1 MHYIFGGGLVK
12 RILAIIL
19 SCFLLTGCE
28 AFTFSVEE
36 LLTAPSI
43 SDDQAAIKQALY
55 DNIGHS
61 VTLAYPQSGEY
72 RSAFVIADLDGDEN
86 DEALVFYTSSS
97 ATASGTGENVRVAVF
112 DKDDGGDWHA
122 MYEVAGG
129 GSSVDTVIV
138 TDYGDVTDIVIGYG
152 TSVHDESIVSIYR
165 YENGVLR
172 STYDGWYTTMI
183 SADIDLCG
191 KDEIVLFKKSGTEVS
206 VGVIKSSDGL
216 SYVTSERMLTTSVS
230 AISNYVCGTLCGET
244 GALFI
249 DITDEDGYLLT
260 EVVYLDGDN
269 LTCLSSTDSEL
280 LRGTERTG
288 GYLSMDYDGDGV
300 IEIPTLG
307 LFSGYSAGSGA
318 EYMVNWLSYGEE
330 EAAFIE
336 EASTYYSLSDSYIFK
351 LPSRWTNFVSV
362 TRDSDT
368 GEITFV
374 EYDRTADSLSDMTK
388 LLSIISVSVRNV
400 QQYLDDGY
408 SIAVETESTAY
419 LYKKLAGEDEPL
431 LLTSDEISDNLYLI
445 G

>member
-1 MHYIFGGGLVK
+1 MK
-12 RILAIIL
+12 RIILIVL
-19 SCFLLTGCE
+19 SCLMLTGCE
-28 AFTFSVEE
+28 AFTFSVDE
-36 LLTAPSI
+36 LLSAPSI
-43 SDDQAAIKQALY
+43 SDDQAALKQALY
-55 DNIGHS
+55 DNVGHS

-72 RSAFVIADLDGDEN
+72 RSAFVIADLDGDDN

-112 DKDDGGDWHA
+112 DKDESGDWHA

-152 TSVHDESIVSIYR
+152 TSVHDESTVSIYR
-165 YENGVLR
+165 YENWILR

-191 KDEIVLFKKSGTEVS
+191 TDEIVLFKKSGTVVS

-216 SYVTSERMLTTSVS
+216 SYVTSERTLTSSVS
-230 AISNYVCGTLCGET
+230 AISNYTSGLLYGET

-249 DITDEDGYLLT
+249 DVTDEDGYLLT
-260 EVVYLDGDN
+260 EVVYLEGDT
-269 LTCLSSTDSEL
+269 LTCLSSVDSEL
-280 LRGTERTG
+280 LWVTERTG
-288 GYLSMDYDGDGV
+288 GYLSMDYDNDGIV
-300 IEIPTLG
+300 EIPTLG

-318 EYMVNWLSYGEE
+318 EYMVNWLSYSQDEN
-330 EAAFIE
+330 AFTTE
-336 EASTYYSLSDSYIFK
+336 SSAYYSLSDSYIFK

-362 TRDSDT
+362 IRDSDT

-388 LLSIISVSVRNV
+388 LLSIISVSSRNA
-400 QQYLDDGY
+400 QTYLDDGY
-408 SIAVETESTAY
+408 TLVTESGSISY
-419 LYKKLAGEDEPL
+419 LYKKLADDDEPL
-431 LLTSDEISDNLYLI
+431 LLTPDEISDNLYI
-445 G
+445 TE

>member
-1 MHYIFGGGLVK
+1 MK
-12 RILAIIL
+12 RIILIVL
-19 SCFLLTGCE
+19 SCLMLTGCE
-28 AFTFSVEE
+28 AFTFSVDE
-36 LLTAPSI
+36 LLSAPSI
-43 SDDQAAIKQALY
+43 SDDQAALKQALY
-55 DNIGHS
+55 DNVGHS

-72 RSAFVIADLDGDEN
+72 RSAFVIADLDGDDN

-112 DKDDGGDWHA
+112 DKDESGDWHA

-152 TSVHDESIVSIYR
+152 TSVHDESTVSIYR
-165 YENGVLR
+165 YENGILR

-191 KDEIVLFKKSGTEVS
+191 TDEIVLFKKSGTVVS

-216 SYVTSERMLTTSVS
+216 SYVTSERTLTSSVS
-230 AISNYVCGTLCGET
+230 AISNYTSGLLYGET

-249 DITDEDGYLLT
+249 DVTDEDGYLLT
-260 EVVYLDGDN
+260 EVVYLEGDT
-269 LTCLSSTDSEL
+269 LTCLSSVDSEL
-280 LRGTERTG
+280 LWVTERTG
-288 GYLSMDYDGDGV
+288 GYLSMDYDNDGIV
-300 IEIPTLG
+300 EIPTLG

-318 EYMVNWLSYGEE
+318 EYMVNWLSYSQDEN
-330 EAAFIE
+330 AFTTE
-336 EASTYYSLSDSYIFK
+336 SSAYYSLSDSYIFK

-362 TRDSDT
+362 IRDSDT

-388 LLSIISVSVRNV
+388 LLSIISVSSRNA
-400 QQYLDDGY
+400 QTYLDDGY
-408 SIAVETESTAY
+408 TLVTESGSISY
-419 LYKKLAGEDEPL
+419 LYKKLADDDEPL
-431 LLTSDEISDNLYLI
+431 LLTPDEISDNLYI
-445 G
+445 TE

>member
-1 MHYIFGGGLVK
+1 MK
-12 RILAIIL
+12 RIILIVL
-19 SCFLLTGCE
+19 SCLMLTGCE
-28 AFTFSVEE
+28 AFTFSVDE
-36 LLTAPSI
+36 LLSAPSI
-43 SDDQAAIKQALY
+43 SDDQAALKQALY
-55 DNIGHS
+55 DNVGHS

-72 RSAFVIADLDGDEN
+72 RSAFVIADLDGDDN

-112 DKDDGGDWHA
+112 DKDESGDWHA

-152 TSVHDESIVSIYR
+152 TSVHDESTVSIYR
-165 YENGVLR
+165 YENGILR

-191 KDEIVLFKKSGTEVS
+191 TDEIVLFKKSGTVVS

-216 SYVTSERMLTTSVS
+216 SYVTSERTLTSSVS
-230 AISNYVCGTLCGET
+230 AISNYTSGLLYGET

-249 DITDEDGYLLT
+249 DVTDEDGYLLT
-260 EVVYLDGDN
+260 EVVYLEGDT
-269 LTCLSSTDSEL
+269 LTCLSSVDSEL
-280 LRGTERTG
+280 LWVTERTG
-288 GYLSMDYDGDGV
+288 GYLSMDYDNDGIV
-300 IEIPTLG
+300 EIPTLG

-318 EYMVNWLSYGEE
+318 EYMVNWLSYSQDEN
-330 EAAFIE
+330 AFTTE
-336 EASTYYSLSDSYIFK
+336 SSAYYSLSDSYIFK

-362 TRDSDT
+362 IRDSDT

-388 LLSIISVSVRNV
+388 LLSIISVSSRNA
-400 QQYLDDGY
+400 QTYLDDGY
-408 SIAVETESTAY
+408 TLVTESGSISY
-419 LYKKLAGEDEPL
+419 LYKKLADDDEPL
-431 LLTSDEISDNLYLI
+431 LLTPNEISDNLYI
-445 G
+445 TE